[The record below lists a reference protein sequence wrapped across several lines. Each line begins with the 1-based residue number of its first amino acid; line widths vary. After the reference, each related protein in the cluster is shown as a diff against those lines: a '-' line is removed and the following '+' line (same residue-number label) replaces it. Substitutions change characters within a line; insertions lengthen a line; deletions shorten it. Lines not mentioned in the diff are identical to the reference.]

1 MNAAVQANA
10 RLTCY
15 SLAGRTVPADDPQ
28 LQQALESVYG
38 STHRPRCLCV
48 DGGVEMY
55 VSRFSN
61 FVVKRMPGTGHLHA
75 PTCDSF
81 ALEGAETGRG
91 LHEGHAIV
99 SLPNGR
105 LRVRLGFP
113 LSHHDASTVRAV
125 PRRSESIDSDGTRL
139 SLNALLHLLWEE
151 AGFNKWS
158 PKMKGKRHWGL
169 IRHFLLE
176 AANDIEAAGGRLID
190 HLLIPETFRIERKQ
204 QLAERLHHQLA
215 KLDFAGGAVRPLL
228 IVIGQ
233 LKNLEETTRGA
244 KAVIKHLGDL
254 NLHADGSMIR
264 KLKRHFG
271 AAIESAQTDRRLV
284 LILACTICQE
294 RDDSYSMDTATVMM
308 VNREWIPV
316 ANRFEQAVAEA
327 LIEGGRSFLK
337 AMRYGAREAQ
347 AFADFIL
354 RDTDGGTVPMD
365 IVVEGKN
372 AAASEA
378 KKASIS
384 KRGSQSWVWWTGQSM
399 HMPPFPPAAALKRGL
414 APGDVLRN
422 RRLDPTKAPVPA

>member
-1 MNAAVQANA
+1 M
-10 RLTCY
+10 
-15 SLAGRTVPADDPQ
+15 PADDPQ
-28 LQQALESVYG
+28 LQQALEAVYG
-38 STHRPRCLCV
+38 SADRPRCLCV

-81 ALEGAETGRG
+81 ALADAETGRG

-113 LSHHDASTVRAV
+113 LSHHDASTARAA
-125 PRRSESIDSDGTRL
+125 PRQRESIDSDGTRL

-158 PKMKGKRHWGL
+158 PRMKGKRHWGL

-176 AANDIEAAGGRLID
+176 TANDIEAAGGRLID

-204 QLAERLHHQLA
+204 QLAERLHLQLA
-215 KLDFAGGAVRPLL
+215 KLDCAEGGVRPLL

-244 KAVIKHLGDL
+244 KAVVKHLGDL

-294 RDDSYSMDTATVMM
+294 RDDSYSMETATVMM

-337 AMRYGAREAQ
+337 AMRYGARETE
-347 AFADFIL
+347 AFADFML
-354 RDTDGGTVPMD
+354 RDTDGGPVPMD
-365 IVVEGKN
+365 IVVDGKN
-372 AAASEA
+372 AAALEA

-384 KRGSQSWVWWTGQSM
+384 KRGTKNWVWWTGQAM
-399 HMPPFPPAAALKRGL
+399 HMPPFPSAAASKKGS
-414 APGDVLRN
+414 GVSEILRN
-422 RRLDPTKAPVPA
+422 RLTDSTRESLPA